1 MVLRPTPAFSSVSLD
16 LATIPAGETSRRIYL
31 SRYPDPLGVG
41 KPPSRFSD
49 PRRRVA
55 PNRFGVIY
63 LGSTL
68 KVCFLE
74 AVLRDERN
82 GVIGDYPID
91 EIELRARWVA
101 TIAPIWP
108 LRMVDLRG
116 DGPVRM
122 GIPSDVVRGSKQ
134 ALARAWSLAIHDHPR
149 S

>member
-1 MVLRPTPAFSSVSLD
+1 M
-16 LATIPAGETSRRIYL
+16 
-31 SRYPDPLGVG
+31 
-41 KPPSRFSD
+41 
-49 PRRRVA
+49 
-55 PNRFGVIY
+55 
-63 LGSTL
+63 
-68 KVCFLE
+68 
-74 AVLRDERN
+74 LRDERN

-91 EIELRARWVA
+91 EIELRARLVA

-116 DGPVRM
+116 DVPVRM